1 MRNHFEELE
10 HLETKKDILEGVM
23 DSMEKDY
30 FSLLDDIDALEE
42 EKRGKLEEIIEID
55 IPSIRRFIDEKMP
68 KLLERMNDEVR
79 KRKIET
85 TNCS

>member
-1 MRNHFEELE
+1 
-10 HLETKKDILEGVM
+10 M

-79 KRKIET
+79 KRKIEIIT
-85 TNCS
+85 GNSVTDVMKNSVIAAFRANER